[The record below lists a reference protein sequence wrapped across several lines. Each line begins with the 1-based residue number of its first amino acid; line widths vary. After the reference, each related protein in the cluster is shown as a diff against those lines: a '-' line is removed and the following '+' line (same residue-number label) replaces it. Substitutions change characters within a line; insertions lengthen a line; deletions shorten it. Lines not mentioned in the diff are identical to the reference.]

1 MSYSRKN
8 RTQKRCKKCTKLN
21 IGKTLKNLLPIRGKF
36 PIKKLFGGWKA
47 KMSKSRSSSKSHS
60 KSAMK
65 L

>member
-8 RTQKRCKKCTKLN
+8 RTQKRCKTCTKLN
-21 IGKTLKNLLPIRGKF
+21 IGKTLKNLLPTGKF
-36 PIKKLFGGWKA
+36 PIKKLFGGWRA